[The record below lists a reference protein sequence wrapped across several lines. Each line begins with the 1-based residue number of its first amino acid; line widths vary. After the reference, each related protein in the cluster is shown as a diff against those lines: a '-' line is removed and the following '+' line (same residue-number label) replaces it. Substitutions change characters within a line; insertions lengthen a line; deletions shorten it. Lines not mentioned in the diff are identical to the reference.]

1 MSEQAVPP
9 SGSCEQDEPA
19 LRAEIVRLSKM
30 VTVLMTRARQ
40 AQAAAAQPNEA
51 PLRAEIAR
59 LNKMVTALMNRAERD
74 MNANVSEFCLFQ
86 NAITLE
92 NRVRGRTAELAAAL
106 SENERVNR
114 DLQHAQAAM
123 RREIEERRRI
133 QDALERE
140 KEEQRVLIKRLEDA
154 HLQLLQSEKLASIG
168 QLAAGVAHEI
178 NNPIGFVSSNLSTL
192 DAYVRDL
199 LQLLDVYGSA
209 DNLLAGHAGIGEQ
222 IASMKRG
229 IDLDFLRGDIAQ
241 LITESLD
248 GALRIR
254 RIVQDLRDFSRT
266 GDDKWE
272 WSDLHAGL
280 ESTLNVVSSE
290 IKYKAEVKREYGELP
305 LVECRISQ
313 INQVFLNLLV
323 NAAHAIDDH
332 GSITLRSGCKDDWVW
347 ISVTDTGA
355 GIAPEV
361 LSRIFD
367 PFFTTKA
374 VGKGTGLGLS
384 VSYGIIDKHGGR
396 IEVDSAPGQGATFTV
411 WLPVRRA
418 AVADAAPGAPAA

>member
-1 MSEQAVPP
+1 MSEQAAPP
-9 SGSCEQDEPA
+9 SASGDKDEPV
-19 LRAEIVRLSKM
+19 LRAEIVRLSNM

-40 AQAAAAQPNEA
+40 APAAAANPDEA
-51 PLRAEIAR
+51 ALRAEIAR

-74 MNANVSEFCLFQ
+74 MNANVSEFCQFQ

-114 DLQHAQAAM
+114 DLQQAKADM
-123 RREIEERRRI
+123 EREIEQRRRI

-140 KEEQRVLIKRLEDA
+140 KEEQRVLIKQLEEA

-192 DAYVRDL
+192 DGYVRDL

-209 DNLLAGHAGIGEQ
+209 DGLLAGHAGIGEQ
-222 IASMKRG
+222 IASLKRG
-229 IDLDFLRGDIAQ
+229 IDLDFLRDDIAQ
-241 LITESLD
+241 LIAESTD

-305 LVECRISQ
+305 PVECRISQ

-323 NAAHAIDDH
+323 NAAHAIDGH
-332 GSITLRSGCKDDWVW
+332 GTITLRSGRKDDWVW
-347 ISVTDTGA
+347 IAVTDTGC

-361 LSRIFD
+361 QSRIFD

-396 IEVDSAPGQGATFTV
+396 IEVDSAPGQGATFTI

-418 AVADAAPGAPAA
+418 AAPETPAA